1 MNVTEMTEM
10 VTIDDRRPSSTK
22 SHLTKTTGN
31 NEWYTPDKYI
41 EAARQ
46 AMGSIDCDPA
56 SSAEAN
62 EFIRAATYYTQD
74 DDGRQKPWSGNV
86 WLNPPYSRGLIGD
99 FADAVAAKYEAGEIR
114 QACVLVNNASDTE
127 WYHRL
132 LSTCSAVC
140 MPKGRI
146 RFRGVKNGT
155 PVQGQV
161 IFYLGPA
168 PLAFAAVFRRLGQ
181 IVHII
186 GKAPDWTATHGQACD
201 ECKALIGDLERIEE
215 EKRQAVL
222 LKSYGEETVF
232 G

>member
-62 EFIRAATYYTQD
+62 EVIRAATYYTQD

-127 WYHRL
+127 WFHRL
-132 LSTCSAVC
+132 LSACSAVC
-140 MPKGRI
+140 LLKGRI
-146 RFRGVKNGT
+146 RFRGGKTERLSRDRLFSTSGH
-155 PVQGQV
+155 PRWR
-161 IFYLGPA
+161 LP
-168 PLAFAAVFRRLGQ
+168 PCSAVSGRSFRIRSTHTSSAKPQAGRRTMGRLLT
-181 IVHII
+181 IARRSSAILN
-186 GKAPDWTATHGQACD
+186 AS
-201 ECKALIGDLERIEE
+201 R
-215 EKRQAVL
+215 KR
-222 LKSYGEETVF
+222 SGRRF
-232 G
+232 C